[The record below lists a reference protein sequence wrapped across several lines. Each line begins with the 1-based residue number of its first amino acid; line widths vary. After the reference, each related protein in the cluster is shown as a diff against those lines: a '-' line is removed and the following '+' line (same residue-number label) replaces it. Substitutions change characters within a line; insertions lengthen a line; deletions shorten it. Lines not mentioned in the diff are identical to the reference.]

1 MKRMVCLYIA
11 ILWVTMFILENY
23 SIYCEKQVSFS
34 FVVAVFDCSGEYLL
48 QVVRA
53 KGIPILILSLAF
65 MALPS

>member
-1 MKRMVCLYIA
+1 
-11 ILWVTMFILENY
+11 MFILENY
-23 SIYCEKQVSFS
+23 SIYCEKQMSFS